1 MQQAIT
7 PTTIII
13 FGVTGD
19 LSRRKLL
26 PALFDLYSNGR
37 LPEHFCLLG
46 FSRSEMSNEAFRV
59 FVREVIEKK
68 RHHHAPEKLDAFL
81 ALAYYAPGYFN
92 EDDAYRRL
100 GERLINLDESV
111 SEKCSNKLFY
121 LAVPPEFYEGI
132 FYQLANSGL
141 TIPCGGA
148 KGWTRVLVEKPFG
161 KDLHTAQ
168 ALDGLLGKLFRE
180 EQIFRIDHYLAKEA
194 MQNMLA
200 FRFSNVLFEPI
211 WDSAHIERVAITLE
225 EKQGIEGRGNFYD
238 GVGALRDVGQNHLL
252 QMFALVAMENPGAM
266 DAAAIRSARA
276 RVLQS
281 LRPITGGA
289 ISKSLVRGQYAGY
302 TKEPHVASD
311 SATETY
317 FRMLAFVAND
327 RWAGVPFVL
336 ESGKYLAETKTEVQV
351 YFKKAKCLCP
361 PDAERHHQNILTF
374 RIQPDEGIAVV
385 FWAKKPGF
393 TMELEPKTLSFLYK
407 EESGGNL
414 LPDAY
419 ERILYDCIR
428 GDQTLFA
435 STEEV
440 NASWRFITPIIEG
453 WNELPLIQYEQG
465 TKGPII
471 NTNG

>member
-1 MQQAIT
+1 MRETTT
-7 PTTIII
+7 PTTIVI

-26 PALFDLYSNGR
+26 PALFDLYSQGQ
-37 LPEHFCLLG
+37 LPEQFCVLG
-46 FSRSEMSNEAFRV
+46 FSRSEMSDESFRAL
-59 FVREVIEKK
+59 VRGIIEKK
-68 RHHHAPEKLDAFL
+68 GYRHTPEKLDAFL
-81 ALAYYAPGYFN
+81 ALMHYAPGHFE

-100 GERLINLDESV
+100 GERLISLDEAV
-111 SEKCSNKLFY
+111 SGGCSNKLFY

-168 ALDGLLGKLFRE
+168 ALDELLGKLFRE

-200 FRFSNVLFEPI
+200 FRFSNILFEPI
-211 WDSAHIERVAITLE
+211 WNSTYIERVAITLS
-225 EKQGIEGRGNFYD
+225 EKEGIEGRGNFYD

-252 QMFALVAMENPGAM
+252 QMLALVAMENPGAL
-266 DAAAIRSARA
+266 DAASIRSARA
-276 RVLQS
+276 RVLQE
-281 LRPITGGA
+281 LRPISADDITNA
-289 ISKSLVRGQYAGY
+289 SLVRGQYAGY
-302 TKEPHVASD
+302 TKELRVAPD

-317 FRMLAFVAND
+317 FRMRVSVENH
-327 RWAGVPFVL
+327 RWKGVPFVL
-336 ESGKYLAETKTEVQV
+336 ESGKRLAEKKTEVRV
-351 YFKKAKCLCP
+351 YFKKAACLCP
-361 PDAERHHQNILTF
+361 PDLERHHQNMLIF
-374 RIQPDEGIAVV
+374 RIQPDEGITVV

-393 TMELEPKTLSFLYK
+393 AMELESKTLSFLYK
-407 EESGGNL
+407 ETSGTNL

-428 GDQTLFA
+428 GDQTLFT

-440 NASWRFITPIIEG
+440 HASWKFITPILDQ
-453 WNELPLIQYEQG
+453 WQKLPLHVYETG
-465 TKGPII
+465 SAPGVS
-471 NTNG
+471 